1 MTEIRQ
7 HELATLQKTV
17 KFFEALLAASRDG
30 ILITND
36 AATILLAN
44 QSFCSI
50 IGCSPGDVIETSLF
64 DWLNVFEEDPV
75 SSWLNLLKEAGGIG
89 AWKNI
94 EFQLMTGARPQFFSV
109 NASSLALESS
119 EEQGVSIS
127 IWRDITSRKKAETA
141 LEEANVRLE
150 QRIVE
155 RTEELR
161 LERDNFANLLKAME
175 DGVCIITQQHD
186 IQFVNY
192 ALEKDFGP
200 WQGRK
205 CYEYFHNRQEPCSW
219 CKHDQVFAGET
230 VHWTWYSEKNDKTFD
245 LIDTPMT
252 SQNGSTWQLKISRDV
267 TERIKSAQE
276 KKQITN
282 KLIKAQKMEV
292 VGLMAGGVAHDL
304 NNILSGI
311 VGYPELIL
319 MNLPGD
325 SELRKPIEAIHE
337 SGQRAAAVVADLLT
351 VARGAAS
358 TREVHN
364 LNSLILEYLNSPECA
379 KLKSQHQN
387 VIFRHQLEATQP
399 NILCSTVHIKKCFMT
414 LVTNAAEA
422 IGGDGTVVVAT
433 SNQHIDVAASVDRN
447 IEQGNYVVLDIRD
460 TGPGIS
466 HTDLEH
472 IFEPFYSKKI
482 MGRSGTGLGLTVVW
496 NTIKDH
502 SGRIFVESDEQ
513 GTCFQLCFPIS
524 EQEVIDHIENDK
536 TAKLT
541 SSNEHILVVDDEPQ
555 LRDIASQILQTIGYK
570 VDSVCSG
577 ELAIKFV
584 KDTPVDL
591 IVIDML
597 MEPGINGYQTYKEIL
612 KLYPGQNA
620 IIASGFSESDDVKA
634 ALKLGVGKFI
644 KKPYSMDQLGR
655 AVREVLDN

>member
-1 MTEIRQ
+1 
-7 HELATLQKTV
+7 
-17 KFFEALLAASRDG
+17 
-30 ILITND
+30 
-36 AATILLAN
+36 
-44 QSFCSI
+44 
-50 IGCSPGDVIETSLF
+50 
-64 DWLNVFEEDPV
+64 
-75 SSWLNLLKEAGGIG
+75 
-89 AWKNI
+89 
-94 EFQLMTGARPQFFSV
+94 
-109 NASSLALESS
+109 
-119 EEQGVSIS
+119 
-127 IWRDITSRKKAETA
+127 

-150 QRIVE
+150 QRVVE

-161 LERDNFANLLKAME
+161 LERDNFANLLKAIE

-219 CKHDQVFAGET
+219 CKNDQVFAGET
-230 VHWTWYSEKNDKTFD
+230 VHRVWYSEKNDKTFD
-245 LIDTPMT
+245 LIDTPM
-252 SQNGSTWQLKISRDV
+252 SGQNASTWKLEIFRDV

-276 KKQITN
+276 KKKMTN

-319 MNLPGD
+319 MNLPRD

-337 SGQRAAAVVADLLT
+337 SGQRAVAVVADLLT

-364 LNSLILEYLNSPECA
+364 LNSLILEYMSSPECA
-379 KLKSQHQN
+379 KLKSQHPN
-387 VIFRHQLEATQP
+387 VLIRHQLEATQP
-399 NILCSTVHIKKCFMT
+399 TILCSTVHIKKCLMN

-422 IGGDGTVVVAT
+422 IGADGRVVVAT
-433 SNQHIDVAASVDRN
+433 SNQHIDGAASVDRN
-447 IEQGNYVVLDIRD
+447 IEQGNYVVLDVRD
-460 TGPGIS
+460 TGPGIP
-466 HTDLEH
+466 HRDLEH

-496 NTIKDH
+496 NTVRDH
-502 SGRIFVESDEQ
+502 SGEILVASDEQ

-536 TAKLT
+536 TEKLT

-655 AVREVLDN
+655 AVKEVLNN